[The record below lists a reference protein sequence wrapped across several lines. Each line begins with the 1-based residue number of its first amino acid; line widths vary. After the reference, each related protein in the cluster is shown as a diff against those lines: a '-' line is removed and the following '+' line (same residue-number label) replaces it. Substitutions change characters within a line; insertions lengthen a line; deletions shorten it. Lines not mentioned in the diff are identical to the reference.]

1 VIVLT
6 KRVNLKE
13 GCTEEIPMRTLWGML
28 EKRKSAREVIALL
41 LPIAV
46 AIAGGVWAVFT
57 YVFPTDKPA
66 KVSQPPAVSAGPGGV
81 AAGRDIT
88 GSTINIAPSPEPPRR

>member
-1 VIVLT
+1 
-6 KRVNLKE
+6 
-13 GCTEEIPMRTLWGML
+13 MRTFWGIL

-57 YVFPTDKPA
+57 YVFPADKPG
-66 KVSQPPAVSAGPGGV
+66 KVAQPPAVTSGPGGV
-81 AAGRDIT
+81 AAGRDIS
-88 GSTINIAPSPEPPRR
+88 GSTINIGPLPSPSPESLRR